1 MRQYLIEGVT
11 GAVPFIVDRS
21 KPPVTESQPDGK
33 GSYTRIPGRLSV
45 CDCVNGNNRRY
56 AKRIWEKN
64 LQTGSV
70 LQDSIAKNAAFGLLE
85 HPADGI
91 VTLRSP
97 ISHHVTKASMAENR
111 DVAGKIV
118 HEVVGEIVI
127 LDTVDGNKLKALI
140 EGGYNP
146 LVSSRGYG
154 SLEKGADGVD
164 EVKDDY
170 VCEGWDVVIKP
181 SFETAELT
189 PQRSTTTATM
199 AAPATPNPQAESIVS
214 EAAPRPGMTAICP
227 QCRMPVRG
235 DRGRSGSGAETA
247 PWTCEVHGHVERP
260 LWSQGIDAT
269 KRPPTPLERQWQQQ
283 AESQTLKESTPSSG
297 AAKPTSETPNKNKIM
312 ELNELKTSIN
322 TLRNADPTKP
332 HRFAESMSQVEE
344 LHQQVAI
351 WAAADATRA
360 WEATK
365 LHQQLESLST
375 GFTKTI
381 QQPVVESRRLTEQ
394 NTKLMRVINAVAS
407 TAVTYKKKLG
417 ESLKANGS
425 RVKMIEELTRR
436 GQGWQRIAESRKQKA
451 AVLEK
456 DFNTS
461 CEALDLM
468 AERYHS
474 DVTELGRRL
483 IVLEFKEKA
492 QTPEIQKAL
501 KEACRLRHI
510 VAIRETLEGKK
521 PVAEADALKKPTEGE
536 APGKEGIKDDKQKG
550 AGSPDEGSVAKAP
563 GKVATESKT
572 SATPPIPEN
581 RVIKSGRADLTV
593 SSINE
598 SVELVQRLSQTPP
611 VTK

>member
-199 AAPATPNPQAESIVS
+199 AAPATPNPQAESIKTAPV
-214 EAAPRPGMTAICP
+214 AAPALVATP
-227 QCRMPVRG
+227 QN
-235 DRGRSGSGAETA
+235 
-247 PWTCEVHGHVERP
+247 
-260 LWSQGIDAT
+260 
-269 KRPPTPLERQWQQQ
+269 
-283 AESQTLKESTPSSG
+283 LKESTPSSG

-563 GKVATESKT
+563 GKVATE
-572 SATPPIPEN
+572 N